1 MKIIKWKFGDN
12 TPKIDKNIAIAIG
25 NFDGI
30 HQGHVK
36 LLETAKLQAHENNLD
51 FGVVTFDPHPR
62 DFFNSGNSS
71 FKLLDSWE
79 KENLLSQIGVNYLII
94 IEFNEELKNCSAND
108 FLSKILND
116 TFKVTKMFA
125 GSNFRF
131 GKNREGTIEGNRSFA
146 SKLGLEIIAV
156 DLKQTHSIKDKELEI
171 ISSQKIRKL
180 IQDGQLDIANS
191 LLGRNWCITGIVEKG
206 KQKGREIGFP
216 TANLNIK
223 KFLKPPLGV
232 YVTRLKIIDQKE
244 LENSNDWLPSISN
257 IGKRPTVSGDSIN
270 LETHIIDLNNKDFDI
285 NLYGKR
291 IRVELLEFLRSE
303 KKFNSLSELK
313 KQIEFDTKKA
323 YNFHKL
329 R

>member
-131 GKNREGTIEGNRSFA
+131 GKNREGTIEGNRNFA
-146 SKLGLEIIAV
+146 SRLGLDIIAV
-156 DLKQTHSIKDKELEI
+156 DLKQTHSIKGKELET
-171 ISSQKIRKL
+171 ISSQRIRKL
-180 IQDGQLDIANS
+180 IQNGQLDIANS

-206 KQKGREIGFP
+206 KQQGREIGFP

-257 IGKRPTVSGDSIN
+257 IGTRPTVSGDSIN

>member
-12 TPKIDKNIAIAIG
+12 TPKIDKNIVIAIG

-30 HQGHVK
+30 HLGHVK

-131 GKNREGTIEGNRSFA
+131 GKNREGTIEGNRNFA
-146 SKLGLEIIAV
+146 RRLGLDIIAV
-156 DLKQTHSIKDKELEI
+156 DLKQTNSIKGKELET
-171 ISSQKIRKL
+171 ISSQRIRKL
-180 IQDGQLDIANS
+180 IQNGQLDIANS

-206 KQKGREIGFP
+206 KQQGREIGFP

-223 KFLKPPLGV
+223 NFLKPPLGV
-232 YVTRLKIIDQKE
+232 YVTRLKIIDHKE
-244 LENSNDWLPSISN
+244 LEISNDWLPSISN
-257 IGKRPTVSGDSIN
+257 IGTRPTVSGDSIN

-291 IRVELLEFLRSE
+291 IRVELLDFLRSE

>member
-36 LLETAKLQAHENNLD
+36 LLETAKSQAHENNLD

-131 GKNREGTIEGNRSFA
+131 GKNREGTIEGNRNFA
-146 SKLGLEIIAV
+146 RRLGLDIIAV
-156 DLKQTHSIKDKELEI
+156 DLKQTNSIKGKELET
-171 ISSQKIRKL
+171 ISSQRIRKL
-180 IQDGQLDIANS
+180 IQNGQLDIANS

-206 KQKGREIGFP
+206 KQQGREIGFP

-223 KFLKPPLGV
+223 NFLKPPLGV
-232 YVTRLKIIDQKE
+232 YVTRLKLIDQKE

-257 IGKRPTVSGDSIN
+257 IGTRPTVSGDSIN

>member
-36 LLETAKLQAHENNLD
+36 LLETAKSQAHVNNLD

-79 KENLLSQIGVNYLII
+79 KENLLTQIGVNYLII

-156 DLKQTHSIKDKELEI
+156 DLKQTHSIKGKELEI

-206 KQKGREIGFP
+206 KQQGREIGFP

-257 IGKRPTVSGDSIN
+257 IGTRPTVSGDSIN

>member
-12 TPKIDKNIAIAIG
+12 TPEIDKNIAIAIG

-79 KENLLSQIGVNYLII
+79 KENLLTQIGVNYLII

-156 DLKQTHSIKDKELEI
+156 DLKQTHSIKGKELEI

-191 LLGRNWCITGIVEKG
+191 LLGRNWCITGMVEKG
-206 KQKGREIGFP
+206 KQQGREIGFP

-257 IGKRPTVSGDSIN
+257 IGTRPTVSGDSIN

>member
-1 MKIIKWKFGDN
+1 MLFRS
-12 TPKIDKNIAIAIG
+12 IAIG

-36 LLETAKLQAHENNLD
+36 LLETAKSQAHENNLD

-94 IEFNEELKNCSAND
+94 IKFNEELKNCSAND

-131 GKNREGTIEGNRSFA
+131 GKNREGTIEGNRNFA
-146 SKLGLEIIAV
+146 SRLGLDIIAV
-156 DLKQTHSIKDKELEI
+156 DLKQTHSIKGKELET
-171 ISSQKIRKL
+171 ISSQTIRKL
-180 IQDGQLDIANS
+180 IQNGQLDIANS

-206 KQKGREIGFP
+206 KQQGREIGFP

-257 IGKRPTVSGDSIN
+257 IGTRPTVSGNSIN
-270 LETHIIDLNNKDFDI
+270 LETHIIDYNNKDFDI

-291 IRVELLEFLRSE
+291 IRVELLDFLRSE

>member
-12 TPKIDKNIAIAIG
+12 APKIDKNIAIAIG

-62 DFFNSGNSS
+62 DFFNSGNYS

-131 GKNREGTIEGNRSFA
+131 GKKMTYH
-146 SKLGLEIIAV
+146 
-156 DLKQTHSIKDKELEI
+156 D
-171 ISSQKIRKL
+171 
-180 IQDGQLDIANS
+180 
-191 LLGRNWCITGIVEKG
+191 
-206 KQKGREIGFP
+206 
-216 TANLNIK
+216 
-223 KFLKPPLGV
+223 
-232 YVTRLKIIDQKE
+232 
-244 LENSNDWLPSISN
+244 
-257 IGKRPTVSGDSIN
+257 
-270 LETHIIDLNNKDFDI
+270 
-285 NLYGKR
+285 
-291 IRVELLEFLRSE
+291 
-303 KKFNSLSELK
+303 
-313 KQIEFDTKKA
+313 
-323 YNFHKL
+323 
-329 R
+329 

>member
-12 TPKIDKNIAIAIG
+12 APKIEKNIAIAIG

-79 KENLLSQIGVNYLII
+79 KENLLTQIGVNYLII

-156 DLKQTHSIKDKELEI
+156 DLKQTHSIKGKELEI

-206 KQKGREIGFP
+206 KQQGREIGFP

-257 IGKRPTVSGDSIN
+257 IGTRPTVSGDSIN

-291 IRVELLEFLRSE
+291 IRVELLDFLRSE

>member
-79 KENLLSQIGVNYLII
+79 KENLLTQIGVNYLII

-156 DLKQTHSIKDKELEI
+156 DLKQTHSIKGKELEI

-206 KQKGREIGFP
+206 KQQGREIGFP

-223 KFLKPPLGV
+223 NFLKPPLGV
-232 YVTRLKIIDQKE
+232 YVTRLKIIDHKE
-244 LENSNDWLPSISN
+244 LEISNDWLPSISN
-257 IGKRPTVSGDSIN
+257 IGTRPTVSGDSIN

>member
-12 TPKIDKNIAIAIG
+12 APKIDKNIAIAIG

-131 GKNREGTIEGNRSFA
+131 GKNREGTIEGNRNFA
-146 SKLGLEIIAV
+146 RRLGLDIIAV
-156 DLKQTHSIKDKELEI
+156 DLKQTNSIKGKELET
-171 ISSQKIRKL
+171 ISSQRIRKL
-180 IQDGQLDIANS
+180 IQNGQLDIANS

-206 KQKGREIGFP
+206 KQQGREIGFP

-223 KFLKPPLGV
+223 NFLKPPLGV
-232 YVTRLKIIDQKE
+232 YVTRLKIIDYKE
-244 LENSNDWLPSISN
+244 LEISNDWLPSISN
-257 IGKRPTVSGDSIN
+257 IGTRPTVSGDSIN

-291 IRVELLEFLRSE
+291 IRVELLDFLRSE

>member
-12 TPKIDKNIAIAIG
+12 APKIEKNIAIAIG

-62 DFFNSGNSS
+62 DFFNSGSSS

-116 TFKVTKMFA
+116 TLKVTKMFA

-156 DLKQTHSIKDKELEI
+156 DLKQTHSIKGKELET
-171 ISSQKIRKL
+171 ISSQRIRKL
-180 IQDGQLDIANS
+180 IQNGQLDIANS

-206 KQKGREIGFP
+206 KQQGREIGFP

-223 KFLKPPLGV
+223 NFLKPPLGV
-232 YVTRLKIIDQKE
+232 YVTRLKLIDQKE

-257 IGKRPTVSGDSIN
+257 IGTRPTVSGDSIN

-291 IRVELLEFLRSE
+291 IKVELLEFLRSE

>member
-79 KENLLSQIGVNYLII
+79 KENLLTQIGVNYLII

-156 DLKQTHSIKDKELEI
+156 DLKQTHSIKGKELEI

-206 KQKGREIGFP
+206 KQQGREIGFP

-223 KFLKPPLGV
+223 NFLKPPLGV

-257 IGKRPTVSGDSIN
+257 IGTRPTVSGDSIN

>member
-12 TPKIDKNIAIAIG
+12 APKIDKNIAIAIG

-156 DLKQTHSIKDKELEI
+156 DLKQTHSIKGKELEI

-180 IQDGQLDIANS
+180 IQNGQLDIANS

-206 KQKGREIGFP
+206 KQQGREIGFP

-257 IGKRPTVSGDSIN
+257 IGTRPTVSGDSIN

-291 IRVELLEFLRSE
+291 IRVELLGFLRSE

>member
-12 TPKIDKNIAIAIG
+12 APKIDKNIAIAIG

-156 DLKQTHSIKDKELEI
+156 DLKQTHSIKGKELEI

-191 LLGRNWCITGIVEKG
+191 LLGRNWCITGMVEKG
-206 KQKGREIGFP
+206 KQQGREIGFP

-223 KFLKPPLGV
+223 NFLKPPLGV

-244 LENSNDWLPSISN
+244 FENSNDWLPSISN
-257 IGKRPTVSGDSIN
+257 IGTRPTVSGDSIN

>member
-12 TPKIDKNIAIAIG
+12 APKIDKNIAIAIG

-146 SKLGLEIIAV
+146 RRLGLDIIAV
-156 DLKQTHSIKDKELEI
+156 DLKQTNSIKGKELET
-171 ISSQKIRKL
+171 ISSQRIRKL
-180 IQDGQLDIANS
+180 IQNGQLDIANS

-206 KQKGREIGFP
+206 KQQGREIGFP

-223 KFLKPPLGV
+223 NFLKPPLGV

-257 IGKRPTVSGDSIN
+257 IGTRPTVSGDSIN

-303 KKFNSLSELK
+303 KKFNSLSDLK